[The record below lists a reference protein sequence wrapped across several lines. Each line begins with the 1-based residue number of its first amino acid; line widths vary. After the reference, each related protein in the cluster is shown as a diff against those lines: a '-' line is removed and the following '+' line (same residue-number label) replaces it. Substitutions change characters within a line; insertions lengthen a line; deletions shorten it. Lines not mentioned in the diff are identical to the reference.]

1 MANRSNSCAVL
12 AWSSRGDQGVVG
24 MREGQKRRLTIPAH
38 LGYGPRGVPGV
49 IPGNA
54 TLIFE
59 VELVKVY

>member
-1 MANRSNSCAVL
+1 MVIAG
-12 AWSSRGDQGVVG
+12 WDQGVVG